1 MRKETLLLAGIGLV
15 TLAILVGAAFLMG
28 GSNPAQ
34 TAQNKVTDTK
44 LLIGSNPHHE
54 GSSSAKV
61 TVVEYGD
68 FQCPACGA
76 AHPTVRQIINDYK
89 DKIYFVFRNFPLPM
103 HQNARVAAAAAEA
116 AGVVGGE
123 AKYWEMH
130 NKLYDTQDEWSES
143 TNAPAIFEG
152 YAKELGLDVDAFKKA
167 ETDKATL
174 DKIQKDEND
183 GLALGINSTPTFFIN
198 GEEYPAVM
206 DYTTFKQ
213 KIDAAMK

>member
-1 MRKETLLLAGIGLV
+1 MKKETLVLGGIGLL
-15 TLAILVGAAFLMG
+15 TLIILVGAAFLMG
-28 GSNPAQ
+28 NSSAQPAQ
-34 TAQNKVTDTK
+34 KTVADKALLLGTK
-44 LLIGSNPHHE
+44 PHYE
-54 GSSSAKV
+54 GSPSAKV
-61 TVVEYGD
+61 TIVEYGD

-143 TNAPAIFEG
+143 RNAPDIFAG
-152 YAKELGLDVDAFKKA
+152 YAKDLGLDVDAFKKA
-167 ETDKATL
+167 ETNKSTL
-174 DKIQKDEND
+174 DTIQKDEND

-206 DYTTFKQ
+206 DYNTFKQ
-213 KIDAAMK
+213 KIDAVLK